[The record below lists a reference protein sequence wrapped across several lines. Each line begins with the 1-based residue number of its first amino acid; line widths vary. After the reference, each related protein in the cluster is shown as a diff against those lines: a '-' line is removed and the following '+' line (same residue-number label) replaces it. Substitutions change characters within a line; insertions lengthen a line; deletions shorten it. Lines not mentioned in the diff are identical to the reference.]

1 MSHKT
6 TATLDA
12 HTKQLGFCA
21 IHVASGEYMDVPG
34 SIHNRAKFE
43 KFIGHLNVKREMFRI
58 TEIIL
63 DD

>member
-12 HTKQLGFCA
+12 HTKQLGFCG
-21 IHVASGEYMDVPG
+21 VYLGDGTYMDVP
-34 SIHNRAKFE
+34 SAIKNKKEFE
-43 KFIGHLNVKREMFRI
+43 KFLKPLNSGKEVFRI

-63 DD
+63 DN

>member
-6 TATLDA
+6 TATLDE

-21 IHVASGEYMDVPG
+21 VHAASGEYMDVP
-34 SIHNRAKFE
+34 SAIKSRPEFE
-43 KFIGHLNVKREMFRI
+43 KFIKHINMHKEMFRI

-63 DD
+63 DN

>member
-6 TATLDA
+6 TATLDE

-21 IHVASGEYMDVPG
+21 VHVASAEYMDVP
-34 SIHNRAKFE
+34 SAIKSRPEFE
-43 KFIGHLNVKREMFRI
+43 KFIKHLNTRKEMFRI

-63 DD
+63 DN

>member
-6 TATLDA
+6 TATLDE

-21 IHVASGEYMDVPG
+21 IYVGDGEYMDVPSG
-34 SIHNRAKFE
+34 IKSRPEFE
-43 KFIGHLNVKREMFRI
+43 KFIKHLNTRKEMFRI

-63 DD
+63 DN